1 MPRAAA
7 TGPEPQAVAGPLT
20 ASAIFLVVTIKPGDE
35 AVATARSVAA
45 DIGDLVRATGFRS
58 LHGNLT
64 CAVGIGSAAW
74 DRFGTSRR
82 PRQLHEFIPLQG
94 DKHQAPA
101 TPGDLLFHIR
111 AERMDLCFELERLIM
126 DRLGDAVTVEDEVH
140 SFRYFDTRDLLGFVD
155 GTENPTG
162 QELVDAVFI
171 GDEDPEF
178 AGGTY
183 AVVQKYTHDLEGW
196 QALGTRHQELII
208 GRTKADDVELDDDVQ
223 PPDSHVALN
232 TIEDEDGN
240 ERDILRGNMP
250 FGTPGSGEVGLY
262 YIGYA
267 RDVWVTERMLENM
280 FLGDPPGSYD
290 KILDFSTAVTGTNF
304 FVPSL
309 GVLESLADLD
319 EDDEE
324 APEPGT
330 IAEQL
335 AADGTGDAATG
346 EQDGDDPAYPT
357 TPPGDGS
364 LGIGSLQGG
373 HQP

>member
-1 MPRAAA
+1 MPQARA

-20 ASAIFLVVTIKPGDE
+20 ASAIFLVLTINPGD
-35 AVATARSVAA
+35 AARDTARSVVA
-45 DIGDLVRATGFRS
+45 DVGSLVRAVGFRS

-64 CAVGIGSAAW
+64 CAVGIGSQAW
-74 DRFGTSRR
+74 DRFGARSR
-82 PRQLHEFIPLQG
+82 PAQLHEFIPLRG
-94 DKHQAPA
+94 DQHEAPS

-111 AERMDLCFELERLIM
+111 AERLDLCFELERLLL
-126 DRLGDAVTVEDEVH
+126 DQLGDAVAVVDETH

-178 AGGTY
+178 AGGSY
-183 AVVQKYTHDLEGW
+183 AIVQKYTHDLDGW
-196 QALGTRHQELII
+196 QQLSTEHQELII
-208 GRTKADDVELDDDVQ
+208 GRTKIDDVELPDDVQ

-240 ERDILRGNMP
+240 DRDILRGNMP

-267 RDVWVTERMLENM
+267 RDVWVTEQMLRNM
-280 FLGDPPGSYD
+280 FIGNPPGLYD
-290 KILDFSTAVTGTNF
+290 KVLDFSTAVTGTNF

-309 GVLESLADLD
+309 ELLESLADLGD
-319 EDDEE
+319 GGEDS

-335 AADGTGDAATG
+335 ADTDPTRRAPGDTAPP
-346 EQDGDDPAYPT
+346 PAKR
-357 TPPGDGS
+357 DGS

-373 HQP
+373 HHP